1 MSRQTIRIGT
11 RGSRLALWQ
20 AHRVAEAIQQTGAAT
35 EVVTISTKGDQ
46 VLDVAIAKI
55 GSKGVF
61 TEEIEAQLQAG
72 HIDIAVHSAKDM
84 PSVLPDGFELI
95 AFGERE
101 PVHDVLVNNGQP
113 IDLGATTPLRIGTSS
128 TRRVA
133 CLKHYYPHL
142 QPVDMRG
149 NLQTRM
155 RKLNEGQCDALLLAY
170 AGVHRMEYDQYI
182 AADMPLHQFVPAV
195 GQGSVAIEACTD
207 LNPALRQQV
216 AGAFNHAPTHT
227 RIAAERAFLRRLEGG
242 CSIPAFALAN
252 LTGADIALTGG
263 LVSLNGQTMI
273 KHTVQGPAQQAQS
286 LGSQLAEQVLAN
298 GGQHLLAQIRQ
309 ALNAND

>member
-1 MSRQTIRIGT
+1 MWQT
-11 RGSRLALWQ
+11 
-20 AHRVAEAIQQTGAAT
+20 HRVAAALQQAGCAT
-35 EVVTISTKGDQ
+35 EIVTISTKGDR

-84 PSVLPDGFELI
+84 PSVLPQGFELI

-101 PVHDVLVNNGQP
+101 PVHDVLVNNGTP
-113 IDLGATTPLRIGTSS
+113 IDLTDSSRPLRVGTSS

-142 QPVDMRG
+142 HPVDMRG

-170 AGVHRMEYDQYI
+170 AGVHRMDYDQYI
-182 AADMPLHQFVPAV
+182 AASMPVEQFVPAV
-195 GQGSVAIEACTD
+195 GQGSIAIEACTTLD
-207 LNPALRQQV
+207 PALRQLV
-216 AGAFNHAPTHT
+216 VDAFNHGPTAQ
-227 RIAAERAFLRRLEGG
+227 RIRAERAFLRQLEGG
-242 CSIPAFALAN
+242 CSIPAFALATLN
-252 LTGADIALTGG
+252 GQTVTVTGG
-263 LVSLNGQTMI
+263 LVSLDGQTMLR
-273 KHTVQGPAQQAQS
+273 HTAQRPATQPEQAGQ
-286 LGSQLAEQVLAN
+286 QLAQQVLAN
-298 GGQHLLAQIRQ
+298 GGQQLLTKIR
-309 ALNAND
+309 ATLNHD